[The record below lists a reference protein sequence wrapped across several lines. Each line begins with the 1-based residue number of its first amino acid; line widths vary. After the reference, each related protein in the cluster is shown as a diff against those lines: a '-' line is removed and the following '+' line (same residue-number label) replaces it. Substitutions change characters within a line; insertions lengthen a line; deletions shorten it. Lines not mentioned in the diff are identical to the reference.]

1 MISSEPENANY
12 SLNEWNEWL
21 ATATGQY
28 ALNWEQK
35 QFNKVVD
42 DTFGFDALQVGM
54 PALSCLAENR
64 MPNRWLM
71 LLDTQPNSIV
81 AHTKSIS
88 TICHASVYDLPF
100 ASESID
106 LIALPHVLEFSENP
120 HEALREV
127 HRVLRPEGRIVISGF
142 NPMSLWGV
150 RQYTGRIFH
159 QPFLPES
166 GRFISHFRIK
176 DWLNL
181 LNYSIDRGKFGC
193 YAFPT
198 KKNKP
203 LKELTFFDKAGD
215 RWWPFFGSIFMLSA
229 IKRNPAVR
237 LVGKIKSTRPRLKP
251 QLAAVQQT
259 KLTTTNEPKNNH
271 TK

>member
-12 SLNEWNEWL
+12 SLEEWNEWL
-21 ATATGQY
+21 ATTTGQY

-35 QFNKVVD
+35 QFNQVVD
-42 DTFGFDALQVGM
+42 DTFGFDALQIGM
-54 PALSCLAENR
+54 PNLNCLVENR
-64 MPNRWLM
+64 IPNRWLM
-71 LLDTQPNSIV
+71 LLDSQPKHQNINQKPV
-81 AHTKSIS
+81 S
-88 TICHASVYDLPF
+88 TICQASIYDLPF
-100 ASESID
+100 ANESMD

-127 HRVLRPEGRIVISGF
+127 HRILRPEGRIVISGF
-142 NPMSLWGV
+142 NPMSLWGI

-166 GRFISHFRIK
+166 GRFISHLRIK

-198 KKNKP
+198 KKIQALQKIT
-203 LKELTFFDKAGD
+203 LLDKAGD
-215 RWWPFFGSIFMLSA
+215 RWWPFFGSVFMLSA
-229 IKRNPAVR
+229 IKRNPAIR
-237 LVGKIKSTRPRLKP
+237 LVGKIKSQRPILKP
-251 QLAAVQQT
+251 QLATVQQS
-259 KLTTTNEPKNNH
+259 KNLTSHELKNNEPQ
-271 TK
+271 